1 MTVLEQVIQLK
12 NQGIADDQIINTL
25 QQQKISPD
33 EINTA
38 LSQAEIKSA
47 VTAAPI
53 EQAVQEQETYTPPQ
67 APIAQENYA
76 STQPPIPQEAHLE
89 EQAQYAQAPIQD
101 SYAAQP
107 GGPAESSLGETQNYT
122 PQEEY
127 YPQEGY
133 EQGYA
138 PQEGGYNS
146 NTIMEIAEQVFSEK
160 TKKIENQISEL
171 NEFKTINQTKVKNID
186 ERLKKIESMI
196 DKLQITILE
205 KIGSYGNNIEGIKKE
220 MSMMQDSFGKMINP
234 LADKAQT
241 QTSSEKTPTKK

>member
-25 QQQKISPD
+25 EQQKISPD

-53 EQAVQEQETYTPPQ
+53 EQTVQETYTPPQ
-67 APIAQENYA
+67 APITQE
-76 STQPPIPQEAHLE
+76 TPIEG
-89 EQAQYAQAPIQD
+89 QAQYAQAPAQD
-101 SYAAQP
+101 QYATQQEGLARQ
-107 GGPAESSLGETQNYT
+107 SIGETQNYA

-138 PQEGGYNS
+138 PQEGGYDS
-146 NTIMEIAEQVFSEK
+146 NTMIEIAEQVFSEK

-171 NEFKTINQTKVKNID
+171 NEFKTINQTKVENID
-186 ERLKKIESMI
+186 TRLKKLESMI

-205 KIGSYGNNIEGIKKE
+205 KVGSYGNNLEGIKKE

-234 LADKAQT
+234 IADKAQS